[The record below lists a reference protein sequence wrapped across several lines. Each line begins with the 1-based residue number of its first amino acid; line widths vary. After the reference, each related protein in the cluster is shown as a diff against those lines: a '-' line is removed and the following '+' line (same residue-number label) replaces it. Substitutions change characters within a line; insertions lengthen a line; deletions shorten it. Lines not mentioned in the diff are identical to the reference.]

1 MRFRNQRK
9 AEGTVISELLI
20 LLIGV
25 VITSFILFWGLSLI
39 SGSGEGFIGG
49 IFANNARIEENI
61 SIDNI
66 NINFEE
72 NNINIYVRNYG
83 DKPVK
88 ISAIYIN
95 YNEPE
100 EVEPP
105 ITVTARDSTEIEG
118 EYNGECATTCIIKI
132 ATERGTVYEE
142 MFVAP

>member
-39 SGSGEGFIGG
+39 SGSSEGFIGG

-66 NINFEE
+66 NFE
-72 NNINIYVRNYG
+72 NKIIYVRNYG
-83 DKPVK
+83 DNPVK
-88 ISAIYIN
+88 ISATYIN
-95 YNEPE
+95 DIVE
-100 EVEPP
+100 EIEIP
-105 ITVTARDSTEIEG
+105 ITVSARNSEEIIVENNGESFTSDST
-118 EYNGECATTCIIKI
+118 YIIKI